1 VSGLRL
7 ISEINNMTRTKIL
20 ATIGPAS
27 FDKIEQ
33 LIEAGVD
40 GIRFNLSHIRPEE
53 YEHRTNMIKRIKEI
67 DESIFIVGD
76 LEGPKIRLGDFN
88 SIEVKSG
95 DEVAIIPASV
105 YQRKGIPIQFEDF
118 YKYVKSGNLLLVDD
132 GNIGLRIRSVD
143 DKIVRCDV
151 EYGGIMESRK
161 GVNTPSISIPMPY
174 LSRNDMSHLEFLI
187 ENDFDYVSASFSR
200 TADDIKQIGEIVN
213 KYNIKKIGKPEN
225 HEGKENL
232 REIIQEAD
240 AMMIP
245 RGDYGVE
252 CGVSHVPAFQ
262 KQTIRACNILGKIVI
277 TATQMLE
284 SMMICKEP
292 KRAEVS
298 DVFNAPLDG
307 TDVVML
313 SGETSKGKYPIEA
326 VRVMN
331 QILDEAEKYMFDRQN
346 GVNLGEILNNLIE
359 EKNPADSISKEVYNA
374 AKADYIKAIIVP
386 TSTGYTAQKIARFRI
401 DKPVIAVTYDKKIR
415 RQLNAVWGVIPL
427 LTSHLGENYV
437 VENSLRL
444 AKEKG
449 YVSHGDYV
457 IVTAGMGCSGKGS
470 TNMLR
475 IEKV

>member
-1 VSGLRL
+1 
-7 ISEINNMTRTKIL
+7 MTRTKIL

-40 GIRFNLSHIRPEE
+40 GMRFNLSHIKPEE
-53 YEHRTNMIKRIKEI
+53 YMHRSDLIKRIRGI
-67 DESIFIVGD
+67 DDRIFIVGD

-88 SIEVKSG
+88 SIEIKSG
-95 DEVAIIPASV
+95 DEIMIIPASA
-105 YQRKGIPIQFEDF
+105 YQGKGIPVQFEDF
-118 YKYVKSGNLLLVDD
+118 YKYVKPGSLLLVDD
-132 GNIGLRIRSVD
+132 GNVGLRIQSVD
-143 DKIVRCDV
+143 DKIVKCDV
-151 EYGGIMESRK
+151 EYGEIIESRK
-161 GVNTPSISIPMPY
+161 GVNTPSISISMPY
-174 LSRNDMSHLEFLI
+174 LSENDKSHLEFLI

-200 TADDIKQIGEIVN
+200 TADDIKKIGEMVN

-232 REIIQEAD
+232 KEIIKEAD

-245 RGDYGVE
+245 RGDYGME

-262 KQTIRACNILGKIVI
+262 KQTIRACNMLGKVVI

-284 SMMICKEP
+284 SMMAYKEP

-313 SGETSKGKYPIEA
+313 SGETSKGKYPVEA

-331 QILDEAEKYMFDRQN
+331 QILDEAEKYMFDKQN
-346 GVNLGEILNNLIE
+346 GVNLGAVLNNLIDAE
-359 EKNPADSISKEVYNA
+359 NPADSISKEVYDS

-401 DKPVIAVTYDKKIR
+401 NKPIIAVTYDKKVK
-415 RQLNAVWGVIPL
+415 RQLNAVWGMTPL
-427 LTSHLGENYV
+427 LTNQTDEKNV

-449 YVSHGDYV
+449 YVNHGDYV
-457 IVTAGMGCSGKGS
+457 IVTAGVGNSGKGS